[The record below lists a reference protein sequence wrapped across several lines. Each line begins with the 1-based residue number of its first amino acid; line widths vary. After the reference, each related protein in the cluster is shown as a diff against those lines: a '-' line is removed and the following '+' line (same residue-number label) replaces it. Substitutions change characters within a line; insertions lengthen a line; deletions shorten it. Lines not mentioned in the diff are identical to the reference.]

1 MGSMQHIELFL
12 STVSDE
18 FRSYRDALSTV
29 LKRPNVDI
37 HVQEDF
43 IPTGTETLD
52 KLDGYITRCDAV
64 IHLAGDMTGAWAS
77 MATLQALRARYGDL
91 ARRLPPLEDS
101 LDSGDPPLSYTQ
113 WEAYLAVYHR
123 KPLVIAVPAPG
134 TPRDAKYRVEAD
146 QHASQQA
153 HLARL
158 RALGRYPEID
168 FRNSDQLALQI
179 LRSSILDLLVRAE
192 VVSALDDFKR
202 LHEVSR
208 SLSSESERLRSA
220 QRDRRMDMAKLFEQ
234 ISGCLTSVSGEI
246 RAGRVPHGKCSELF
260 AYAGRL
266 PDKIRKELG
275 DDEADRLGMTLRS
288 AFNVEGTAVRLPD
301 VPAEKEPYLKE
312 IDEAA
317 GEFQALAN
325 LVRVG

>member
-1 MGSMQHIELFL
+1 MGSMEHIELFL

-18 FRSYRDALSTV
+18 FRSYRDALSKE

-52 KLDGYITRCDAV
+52 KLDGYIARCDAV
-64 IHLAGDMTGAWAS
+64 IHLAGDMTGAWANT
-77 MATLQALRARYGDL
+77 ATLQTLRARYGDL
-91 ARRLPPLEDS
+91 ALRLPPLKHS
-101 LDSGDPPLSYTQ
+101 LDCGDPPLSYTQ

-134 TPRDAKYRVEAD
+134 TPRDAKYRIQAG
-146 QHASQQA
+146 QQASQQA
-153 HLARL
+153 HLERL
-158 RALGRYPEID
+158 RALSHYAEIN
-168 FRNSDQLALQI
+168 FKNPDQLALQI

-192 VVSALDDFKR
+192 VVSALDDFKG

-208 SLSSESERLRSA
+208 SLSRESERLRMA
-220 QRDRRMDMAKLFEQ
+220 ERDRRIDMARLFEH
-234 ISGCLTSVSGEI
+234 ISGCFAAVSGQI

-260 AYAGRL
+260 AYAQRL

-275 DDEADRLGMTLRS
+275 DDEAERLGSMLRS
-288 AFNVEGTAVRLPD
+288 AFNVEGVAMRLPD
-301 VPAEKEPYLKE
+301 VPADKEPYLKE
-312 IDEAA
+312 VDEAA